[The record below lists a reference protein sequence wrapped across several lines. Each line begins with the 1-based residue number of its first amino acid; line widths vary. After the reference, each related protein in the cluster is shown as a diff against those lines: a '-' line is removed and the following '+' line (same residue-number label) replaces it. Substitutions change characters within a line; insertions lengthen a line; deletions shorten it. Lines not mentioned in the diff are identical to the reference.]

1 MSSRTPLRGLM
12 VAFVL
17 VTPSVVAAQERT
29 ARDVIDLIV
38 RDGPQANAIR
48 AEPEVVRR
56 EQLARLSFPNPGIL
70 YSREGAGFA
79 EFLEVE
85 QSLPLFGTRTA
96 LRRAGAAA
104 TTAAEA
110 ERDARLWV
118 LRADA
123 AARVGLLLAEQT
135 RVDVAESHVRHIERV
150 VGILRLREREGEGSR
165 FDRLRAEQELAET
178 QQAMASAAVARAD
191 AHAAVY
197 ALLPQDVTV
206 TRIVGAL
213 HQPGA
218 VGSLAELIAR
228 AVSRRSEVIALRHAA
243 ERADLESDAARR
255 ARLPSPT
262 LFGGLK
268 RADDG
273 DERARGGVLGVTA
286 SLPLFDAGG
295 REGAR
300 WAAERVRADAERLAI
315 EGQIRSEVTR
325 ALNALTLR
333 QAALAMD
340 QEAAGGELAAIAEVA
355 YREGEMGVL
364 ELLDA
369 LRTALRARLRS
380 LELQFEARLARTALE
395 RAVGDVLW
403 P

>member
-1 MSSRTPLRGLM
+1 M

-17 VTPSVVAAQERT
+17 VTPSVLAAQERT
-29 ARDVIDLIV
+29 AREVIDLIV

-48 AEPEVVRR
+48 AEPDVVRR
-56 EQLARLSFPNPGIL
+56 EQLARLSFPNPRVL
-70 YSREGAGFA
+70 YSREGAGFT

-85 QSLPLFGTRTA
+85 QSLLLFGTRTA

-110 ERDARLWV
+110 ERDARLWE
-118 LRADA
+118 LRATA
-123 AARVGLLLAEQT
+123 AARVGLLLAEQA
-135 RVDVAESHVRHIERV
+135 RVDVAESHVRNVERV
-150 VGILRLREREGEGSR
+150 VGILRVREREGEGSR
-165 FDRLRAEQELAET
+165 FDRLRAEQELAEA
-178 QQAMASAAVARAD
+178 QQAMAAAAVARVD
-191 AHAAVY
+191 AHAAVS

-206 TRIVGAL
+206 ARIVGVL
-213 HQPGA
+213 HQPSA
-218 VGSLAELIAR
+218 VGSRAELIAR
-228 AVSRRSEVIALRHAA
+228 AVSMRPEVIALRRAA

-273 DERARGGVLGVTA
+273 DDRARGGILGVSA
-286 SLPLFDAGG
+286 SLPLFDGGG

-300 WAAERVRADAERLAI
+300 WAAEQVRADAERLAI
-315 EGQIRSEVTR
+315 EGQIRSDVTR
-325 ALNALTLR
+325 AVNGLTLR
-333 QAALAMD
+333 QAALARN
-340 QEAAGGELAAIAEVA
+340 QEAAGSELEAIAEVA
-355 YREGEMGVL
+355 YREGVMGIL

-380 LELQFEARLARTALE
+380 LELQFEARVAQIALE